1 MLPLFVGA
9 GAALLVAPL
18 RRQLTVVAVDAQL
31 HFGIKTSPT
40 AEEFVS
46 SSGGFP
52 NSRPGGT
59 PLAFLLSP
67 PASPPSSQAPPPS
80 RPCVLFNFS
89 DLKGSRCS
97 PPSPS
102 FPNPASFCFP
112 SMRALEKSPFKLADD
127 RLKKRRAAGI
137 GVDAHGADQKQR
149 KPPPPT
155 SLQLL
160 MSRRGGLLS
169 S

>member
-1 MLPLFVGA
+1 MGYFLPLPPSVSDA
-9 GAALLVAPL
+9 AALLVAPL
-18 RRQLTVVAVDAQL
+18 RRHLTVVAVDAQL
-31 HFGIKTSPT
+31 HFGIKTRPT

-67 PASPPSSQAPPPS
+67 PRPFLAVPPPS
-80 RPCVLFNFS
+80 RPCVSFNFS

-155 SLQLL
+155 SLHLL
-160 MSRRGGLLS
+160 CQGGAS
-169 S
+169 